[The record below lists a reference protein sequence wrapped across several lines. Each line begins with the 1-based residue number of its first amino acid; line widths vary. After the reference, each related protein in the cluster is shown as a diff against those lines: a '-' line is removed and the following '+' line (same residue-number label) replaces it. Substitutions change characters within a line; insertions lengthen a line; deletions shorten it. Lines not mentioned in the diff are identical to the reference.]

1 MSAEVMLVL
10 LAEPDSAARLSD
22 WLAEAELPGGW
33 YETLVDL
40 VGGSAPYRSR
50 RDQVRGRRPRV
61 RFEVPVSRADAARLG
76 TAIAGRFGSDAAVV
90 VLAQEIVPLVGE

>member
-22 WLAEAELPGGW
+22 WLAEADLPRGW
-33 YETLVDL
+33 YEMPVDL
-40 VGGSAPYRSR
+40 VGGTAPYRGR
-50 RDQVRGRRPRV
+50 REQVRGRRPRV
-61 RFEVPVSRADAARLG
+61 RFEVLVSRADAARLG
-76 TAIAGRFGSDAAVV
+76 AAIASRFGSSDAVI